1 MALWFNLVLAWVSV
15 ALAVLLIIIWALR
28 IINKKK
34 KIPWI
39 KKLNCTLRRH
49 HKIIGILLV
58 VTSVVHGI
66 LSSDVLLSFN
76 WGTAIAIVAILL
88 GLSWLLRKKLQLK
101 KWWMYIHRSLTAVF
115 VAILVVHV
123 VNVGGILIDD
133 LIAGRLSVPS
143 TDTIAIIDS
152 SAYTAHAADDPEEA
166 IEETPLPDLPKG
178 NGNGNGYG
186 NHNSNNASS
195 DSPAMTTPSATQ
207 DPSGA
212 LPDTSASDTASSAYT
227 DGVYTGTG
235 TGYRPGLVVEVVIE
249 NGMIT
254 SVTVTDHNEK
264 NELFWGVPVEQ
275 IPQLIVESQS
285 TDVDTVSGATM
296 TSRGIIEA
304 VNDALAQAAN

>member
-15 ALAVLLIIIWALR
+15 ALAVLLIVIWALR
-28 IINKKK
+28 LINKKK

-39 KKLNCTLRRH
+39 KKLNCALRRH
-49 HKIIGILLV
+49 HKLIGILLV

-76 WGTAIAIVAILL
+76 WGTAVVIVAILL
-88 GLSWLLRKKLQLK
+88 GLNWLLRKKLQLK

-115 VAILVVHV
+115 VALLVVHV

-133 LIAGRLSVPS
+133 LIAGRLGVPS
-143 TDTIAIIDS
+143 ADTIAIIDS
-152 SAYTAHAADDPEEA
+152 EAYTAHAADVSEE
-166 IEETPLPDLPKG
+166 IVEETQLPDLPKG
-178 NGNGNGYG
+178 NGNGHG
-186 NHNSNNASS
+186 NHNSNNISS
-195 DSPAMTTPSATQ
+195 DASTEVTPSATQ
-207 DPSGA
+207 KPSAA
-212 LPDTSASDTASSAYT
+212 LPDTSAADTTTSLYA

-235 TGYRPGLVVEVVIE
+235 TGYRPGLVVEVAIE
-249 NGMIT
+249 NGLIT

-264 NELFWGVPVEQ
+264 NEMFWGVPVEL